1 MIPADQLLIEN
12 LKTLLRERH
21 IDAQDLALW
30 CGHQKAWI
38 SKILQGERGFPVH
51 ELGRAADFFGL
62 TVSELFSPGISALC
76 ERRRHARRTN
86 KDRRITGDRRQQG
99 VPAIER
105 PAAAARARLSASP
118 LALGLSALAHIAQAC
133 ALI

>member
-1 MIPADQLLIEN
+1 MRSMIPADQLLIEN
-12 LKTLLRERH
+12 LKTLLRERR

-86 KDRRITGDRRQQG
+86 KDRRVTGDRRQQG
-99 VPAIER
+99 VPAIAR
-105 PAAAARARLSASP
+105 PAAARRLSASP
-118 LALGLSALAHIAQAC
+118 LALGLSALAHAC